1 MPRDIHNALFHL
13 ICHSRLYW
21 EKAGKAQKEWHEIE
35 QTCRLRTNVGK
46 SQFWGKSEE
55 NCEALVAAG
64 FTPKDSLQVL
74 GVSLGSLKQ
83 TPEDK
88 IRLTEAQERAVK
100 ISQLPIAANLKAR
113 LAATVFATK
122 ASWGLFFNGRKALS
136 KTCGV
141 HFQHYKRACK
151 SDKFPGGRAS
161 NDLRSVFF
169 LGHSCDLN
177 LVGALRAIRSSWR
190 WHTYRARCG
199 VNVCWAQKMQNE
211 LSSVLRDLGWTAS
224 AHGLVGPSENLSCQ
238 IGSNINYL
246 DSVLHRIRVAW
257 REKKCHAWL
266 NSKRRDS
273 AIARSIG
280 VLRVQE
286 KQVEEIRK
294 LVKKHNVHFLAIVT
308 GGMYSPA
315 VNFERIK
322 KIASC
327 FQLLLL

>member
-1 MPRDIHNALFHL
+1 MFLQFSSKWRENGRQRRSTFRTIRDSLAPSVLTWKLLSVASTLTIWLPSRQSRSPKLFRVAATGC
-13 ICHSRLYW
+13 I
-21 EKAGKAQKEWHEIE
+21 
-35 QTCRLRTNVGK
+35 RLRH
-46 SQFWGKSEE
+46 
-55 NCEALVAAG
+55 A
-64 FTPKDSLQVL
+64 
-74 GVSLGSLKQ
+74 
-83 TPEDK
+83 
-88 IRLTEAQERAVK
+88 
-100 ISQLPIAANLKAR
+100 
-113 LAATVFATK
+113 
-122 ASWGLFFNGRKALS
+122 
-136 KTCGV
+136 
-141 HFQHYKRACK
+141 
-151 SDKFPGGRAS
+151 
-161 NDLRSVFF
+161 
-169 LGHSCDLN
+169 
-177 LVGALRAIRSSWR
+177 
-190 WHTYRARCG
+190 
-199 VNVCWAQKMQNE
+199 
-211 LSSVLRDLGWTAS
+211 VLRDLGWTAS

-294 LVKKHNVHFLAIVT
+294 LVKKHNVRFLAIVT

>member
-1 MPRDIHNALFHL
+1 M
-13 ICHSRLYW
+13 
-21 EKAGKAQKEWHEIE
+21 
-35 QTCRLRTNVGK
+35 
-46 SQFWGKSEE
+46 
-55 NCEALVAAG
+55 
-64 FTPKDSLQVL
+64 
-74 GVSLGSLKQ
+74 
-83 TPEDK
+83 
-88 IRLTEAQERAVK
+88 K

-141 HFQHYKRACK
+141 HFQHYNRACK

-257 REKKCHAWL
+257 REKSVTHGSIQSAVIRL
-266 NSKRRDS
+266 SRDLLGSRVSKKNR
-273 AIARSIG
+273 
-280 VLRVQE
+280 LRKSVNLSRNTMP
-286 KQVEEIRK
+286 I
-294 LVKKHNVHFLAIVT
+294 FLPLSREVCT
-308 GGMYSPA
+308 
-315 VNFERIK
+315 
-322 KIASC
+322 
-327 FQLLLL
+327 LLLLTLKE